1 MHELYHLYGHIFLI
15 GELNSSSRTHMHF
28 LCPHELSSLFLCPVA
43 HCVRP
48 IQNWIQERVRGV
60 SGHQERPKA
69 FPMAHMNRMVIVY
82 KHTVQGKRL

>member
-1 MHELYHLYGHIFLI
+1 MVYFLKSKSPKI
-15 GELNSSSRTHMHF
+15 AQNRVFSGF
-28 LCPHELSSLFLCPVA
+28 LSSKIAPNT

>member
-1 MHELYHLYGHIFLI
+1 MYHLSYQAMAPQSFK
-15 GELNSSSRTHMHF
+15 SSQT
-28 LCPHELSSLFLCPVA
+28 
-43 HCVRP
+43 HCVRL

>member
-1 MHELYHLYGHIFLI
+1 MGCCRFTTCTGMAYVR
-15 GELNSSSRTHMHF
+15 SSRRRQKLSYESTF
-28 LCPHELSSLFLCPVA
+28 PHCGG
-43 HCVRP
+43 P

>member
-1 MHELYHLYGHIFLI
+1 MGFL
-15 GELNSSSRTHMHF
+15 GDSGCVTSSKQAVGSA
-28 LCPHELSSLFLCPVA
+28 SLAAYVPNTIT

-69 FPMAHMNRMVIVY
+69 FPMTHMNRMVIVY